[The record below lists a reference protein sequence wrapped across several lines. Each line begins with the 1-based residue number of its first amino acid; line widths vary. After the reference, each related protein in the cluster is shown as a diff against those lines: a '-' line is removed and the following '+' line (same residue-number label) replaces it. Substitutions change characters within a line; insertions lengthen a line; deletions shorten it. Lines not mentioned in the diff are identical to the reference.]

1 MQKPVLILLATSILV
16 GTPSIAQHEPAEG
29 HEEILHPHH
38 MSVLLAFTHIPQGE
52 KGDETGIYA
61 PTIGL
66 EYEYELTHHWAVGAD
81 GDLEFKE
88 YAVDINGVPVA
99 QKNVLVLAALGIY
112 TFTGGFQV
120 LLGPGYSFEKN
131 KSLFLVRAGLKYQ
144 IPIGDHWDITPT
156 LEADFKKKY
165 ETVALGISIGK
176 RF

>member
-1 MQKPVLILLATSILV
+1 MQRTIVIFVATSIL
-16 GTPSIAQHEPAEG
+16 GNTPSLAQHGPVEG

-38 MSVLLAFTHIPQGE
+38 LSVLLAATYIPHGE
-52 KGDETGIYA
+52 KSDREGIYA

-66 EYEYELTHHWAVGAD
+66 EYEYELTHHWAVGAA

-88 YAVDINGVPVA
+88 YAIDINDVPVT

-120 LLGPGYSFEKN
+120 LLGPGYSYEKN

-165 ETVALGISIGK
+165 ETVALGVSIGK